1 MLYTSIGG
9 TPEEVATEMKDL
21 DKTKEQLIDELV
33 EVQPGVLVL
42 QLNGKRDS
50 RSMQHLMELLLER
63 IVERNSS
70 VALFDLTD
78 MLTVDTRTAQ
88 HLTDTISAAQR
99 LDTQVILIGLHPSIS
114 RLLAHLGVDLSG
126 IATCSSLVAGL
137 WTALDIVESQ
147 VANKT
152 SRGEITKDEGKT
164 RKQLIVETEYGRG
177 SEFTFKLPVEYQR
190 IKHKRA
196 RGGE

>member
-1 MLYTSIGG
+1 LWKGSADEGLA
-9 TPEEVATEMKDL
+9 PEMKDL

-33 EVQPGVLVL
+33 EVQPGVLVV
-42 QLNGKRDS
+42 QINGKRDS

-63 IVERNSS
+63 ILERSSS

-88 HLTDTISAAQR
+88 HLTDTISAVQR
-99 LDTQVILIGLHPSIS
+99 LDTQVVLTELRSSIS

-137 WTALDIVESQ
+137 WTALDIMESQ

-152 SRGEITKDEGKT
+152 NKGEITKDEGKT
-164 RKQLIVETEYGRG
+164 KKQLIDDR
-177 SEFTFKLPVEYQR
+177 KAQR
-190 IKHKRA
+190 EMYHK
-196 RGGE
+196 